1 MGVFP
6 ESHVWLPE
14 GKPDSMAI
22 FFSVWFFWA
31 IHQPIPS
38 DHTLQRFSLRTLPL
52 CPPEFFRQLVPCSV
66 ASSAAKLILPFVC
79 HCNMPHCIFMC
90 RHITYNIYIYMY
102 LSLSL
107 SPSRRVIICLSLSLY
122 TYGYKYPFIYIYIYL
137 SIYLSLSLSIYLS
150 LSHRYIQWYMYM
162 HMCIYVYTDR

>member
-1 MGVFP
+1 MSDYPKVSRIP
-6 ESHVWLPE
+6 WP
-14 GKPDSMAI
+14 
-22 FFSVWFFWA
+22 FFFLADLFLA

-90 RHITYNIYIYMY
+90 RHITYNIYMY
-102 LSLSL
+102 LSLYRHLEESL
-107 SPSRRVIICLSLSLY
+107 YVSLSLY
-122 TYGYKYPFIYIYIYL
+122 TYGYRYPFIYIYI
-137 SIYLSLSLSIYLS
+137 SLSLSLSICLSIYLS
-150 LSHRYIQWYMYM
+150 ISLSPLYSM
-162 HMCIYVYTDR
+162 IYVYAYVYICIYR

>member
-1 MGVFP
+1 MALFNGNESDLLSCVIKHGYPWTKVCWGNSHLTKWVFFQKAMSDYP
-6 ESHVWLPE
+6 KVSRIPWP
-14 GKPDSMAI
+14 
-22 FFSVWFFWA
+22 FFFLADFFWA

-90 RHITYNIYIYMY
+90 RHITYNIYIY
-102 LSLSL
+102 
-107 SPSRRVIICLSLSLY
+107 
-122 TYGYKYPFIYIYIYL
+122 IYVP
-137 SIYLSLSLSIYLS
+137 LSLSIAISKSHYMS
-150 LSHRYIQWYMYM
+150 LSVYIW
-162 HMCIYVYTDR
+162 I